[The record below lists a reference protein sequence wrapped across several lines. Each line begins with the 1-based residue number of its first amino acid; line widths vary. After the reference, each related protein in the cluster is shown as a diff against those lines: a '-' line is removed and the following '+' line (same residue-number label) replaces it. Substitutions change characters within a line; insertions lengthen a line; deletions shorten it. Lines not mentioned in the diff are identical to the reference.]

1 MLSMLLQEIGFRIGR
16 VENYDK
22 NVLKSSVLLFYCQK
36 EGAMDA
42 EGIMLLLDGAVH

>member
-1 MLSMLLQEIGFRIGR
+1 MLSMLLQEIDFRIGR

-36 EGAMDA
+36 EGAMN
-42 EGIMLLLDGAVH
+42 EGIMLLLDGTVH